1 MFLSSVLVI
10 FLNKLYSISFN
21 LRTTCLSLA
30 GVFFLIN
37 TDLMIFKIDEI
48 DWLKWLLN
56 ITLKVGFVI
65 WIIDNYSYLIREIK
79 SGFLLISNLAL
90 GVTGSTK
97 YLENPSLLIDKGID
111 MSASIMKLMTLSPSA
126 IVFALIA
133 LITFLGYA
141 FIGFM
146 DIIIIIEFYLLTW
159 ISIIFIPFGLLDVT
173 KSYYLNVFKT
183 IAGCS
188 IKLCVLNLILNL
200 STKILR
206 DLTLQEQALEG
217 PLQAVVIIL
226 LLAYFVISIP
236 SLATALMTGTPT
248 SSATEALR
256 LGMPAITA
264 MSTTLTVAY
273 LIGKGGVEG
282 AKETGFGMNKGMDT
296 GGHIGGSIGELVLPL
311 VELIKVL
318 KLILGLKEVQF

>member
-65 WIIDNYSYLIREIK
+65 WIIEDYSYLIREIK

-111 MSASIMKLMTLSPSA
+111 MSASIMKLMTFSPSA

-146 DIIIIIEFYLLTW
+146 DIIIIIEFYLLT
-159 ISIIFIPFGLLDVT
+159 
-173 KSYYLNVFKT
+173 
-183 IAGCS
+183 
-188 IKLCVLNLILNL
+188 
-200 STKILR
+200 
-206 DLTLQEQALEG
+206 
-217 PLQAVVIIL
+217 
-226 LLAYFVISIP
+226 
-236 SLATALMTGTPT
+236 
-248 SSATEALR
+248 
-256 LGMPAITA
+256 
-264 MSTTLTVAY
+264 
-273 LIGKGGVEG
+273 
-282 AKETGFGMNKGMDT
+282 
-296 GGHIGGSIGELVLPL
+296 
-311 VELIKVL
+311 
-318 KLILGLKEVQF
+318 